1 MTPRC
6 VWLWNRV
13 SLFWWKFCSFFFFK
27 DGDTHACP
35 CVSRRTSVAYL
46 AVMTSW
52 WGTRDTGFYTRNNR
66 KSSHC
71 TGALPLIDS
80 QLNVWLVTNNRLAV
94 ARAAHCEVGELV
106 TDGKLICYRVCL
118 ISLFP
123 FHSFFPLYPLGS
135 FPETKPPFF
144 LLHCYKVALQCS
156 SCLKVHLCVD
166 QMRAGSNRRPLP
178 AVCVACTFLAGTG
191 IWLPPLPVPFWSLRV
206 CVCQC
211 GSWSG
216 ILNAV
221 YSCCGWLVKA
231 RYGRQLVI
239 RLIMLPLCEVG
250 VMWLLSAVHI
260 VLLGGNLS
268 RLNVLNVV
276 RDVLLNA

>member
-1 MTPRC
+1 
-6 VWLWNRV
+6 
-13 SLFWWKFCSFFFFK
+13 
-27 DGDTHACP
+27 
-35 CVSRRTSVAYL
+35 
-46 AVMTSW
+46 MTSW

-106 TDGKLICYRVCL
+106 TDAMANWFVIECVW
-118 ISLFP
+118 SLSSP
-123 FHSFFPLYPLGS
+123 FTLFSSLPLRQLSRDQTPLLS
-135 FPETKPPFF
+135 PS
-144 LLHCYKVALQCS
+144 LLKVALQCS

-260 VLLGGNLS
+260 VLRGGNLS

-276 RDVLLNA
+276 RDVLRNA

>member
-1 MTPRC
+1 
-6 VWLWNRV
+6 
-13 SLFWWKFCSFFFFK
+13 
-27 DGDTHACP
+27 
-35 CVSRRTSVAYL
+35 
-46 AVMTSW
+46 MTSW
-52 WGTRDTGFYTRNNR
+52 WGTTDTGFYTRNNR

-191 IWLPPLPVPFWSLRV
+191 IWLPPPPRTILISPRLCLSVWLMVWNIERCLFLLWLARQGALWQTTRDQIDYAASLWSR
-206 CVCQC
+206 
-211 GSWSG
+211 
-216 ILNAV
+216 
-221 YSCCGWLVKA
+221 
-231 RYGRQLVI
+231 
-239 RLIMLPLCEVG
+239 
-250 VMWLLSAVHI
+250 
-260 VLLGGNLS
+260 
-268 RLNVLNVV
+268 
-276 RDVLLNA
+276 RDVVIVSGPYRPPGRKSLQA

>member
-1 MTPRC
+1 
-6 VWLWNRV
+6 
-13 SLFWWKFCSFFFFK
+13 
-27 DGDTHACP
+27 
-35 CVSRRTSVAYL
+35 
-46 AVMTSW
+46 MTSW

-106 TDGKLICYRVCL
+106 TDAMANWFVIECVW
-118 ISLFP
+118 SLSSP
-123 FHSFFPLYPLGS
+123 FTLFSPLYPLGS

-178 AVCVACTFLAGTG
+178 AVCVACTFLEGTG
-191 IWLPPLPVPFWSLRV
+191 IWLPPSPYHFDLSAFVSVSVAHGLEYWTLFILVVAGSSRRAMADN
-206 CVCQC
+206 
-211 GSWSG
+211 SWSDW
-216 ILNAV
+216 L
-221 YSCCGWLVKA
+221 CCLSVK
-231 RYGRQLVI
+231 
-239 RLIMLPLCEVG
+239 
-250 VMWLLSAVHI
+250 SAWCGYCQRSI
-260 VLLGGNLS
+260 SSSWEEISPGLMYLM
-268 RLNVLNVV
+268 
-276 RDVLLNA
+276 

>member
-1 MTPRC
+1 
-6 VWLWNRV
+6 
-13 SLFWWKFCSFFFFK
+13 
-27 DGDTHACP
+27 
-35 CVSRRTSVAYL
+35 
-46 AVMTSW
+46 MTSW

-106 TDGKLICYRVCL
+106 TDAMANWFVIECVWSLSSPFTLFSSLSLRQLSRDQTPLLSPSLLQGSATVFIMPQSPPARWSNESWLKSETLACRLCRVYFFRRHRYLI
-118 ISLFP
+118 
-123 FHSFFPLYPLGS
+123 
-135 FPETKPPFF
+135 
-144 LLHCYKVALQCS
+144 A
-156 SCLKVHLCVD
+156 
-166 QMRAGSNRRPLP
+166 
-178 AVCVACTFLAGTG
+178 
-191 IWLPPLPVPFWSLRV
+191 PLPVPFWSLRV